1 MPSLMLNEEFF
12 LNYCRSYGIESS
24 NLNQIESNKYL
35 LKMLLTSQTT
45 SSMYS
50 SLFSTLLANLS
61 NSNAS
66 NSEFLVAK
74 NVSEQSKLSLEMAD
88 DNNLN
93 SSRNFKLFFLYNFK
107 NHKTLT

>member
-1 MPSLMLNEEFF
+1 MPSLMLNEEFL

-50 SLFSTLLANLS
+50 SLFSTLLANLN

-66 NSEFLVAK
+66 NSEFLIAK
-74 NVSEQSKLSLEMAD
+74 NVSEQSKSSLEMAD

-93 SSRNFKLFFLYNFK
+93 SSRNLNFSFYIIVK
-107 NHKTLT
+107 IITLT